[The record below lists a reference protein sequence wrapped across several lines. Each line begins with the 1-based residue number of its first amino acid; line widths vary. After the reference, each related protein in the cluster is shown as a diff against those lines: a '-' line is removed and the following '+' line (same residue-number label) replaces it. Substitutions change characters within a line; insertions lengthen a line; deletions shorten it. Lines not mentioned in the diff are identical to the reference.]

1 MSAITLTSRS
11 TPAGARPRPDSRGSV
26 VTLRLR
32 RIAGALGRILLA
44 FVPVFLLGSFFTYLL
59 GSLSG
64 LSPAYLQLGE
74 GATPQSIHALNHKWG
89 LDRPF
94 FVQYV
99 SWLGHVLSGDFGNS
113 WVNGFP
119 VSKLLENRAIIS
131 VSAAGVALLLGVVF
145 GFALGALAARYQST
159 WVDRLI
165 TIFTSTISVLPPFI
179 VGILLIDLFAVWLRW
194 LPASGYLPMSAGFG
208 AWSSHIILPAV
219 ALSFDTIADVARQ
232 LRVGLVT
239 ANRQNYV
246 TGAIV
251 RGLSGRRVFF
261 VHVLRNGV
269 GPSVAIL
276 GLKFPNLL
284 GGAVVTEAIFQL
296 SGYGQF
302 AAQSAIKGDVPSVQ
316 AVLVVSVLLVVLFN
330 LIVNVT
336 LARLIPSSASRG
348 L

>member
-1 MSAITLTSRS
+1 MTATLT
-11 TPAGARPRPDSRGSV
+11 PAAPAAGRAKKDSRASV
-26 VTLRLR
+26 VALRLR
-32 RIAGALGRILLA
+32 RLLA
-44 FVPVFLLGSFFTYLL
+44 AIGQILTALIPVFLLGSLFTYML
-59 GSLSG
+59 GAISG
-64 LSPAYLQLGE
+64 LTPAYLQLGE
-74 GATPQSIHALNHKWG
+74 GATPGAIKALDRQWG

-94 FVQYV
+94 FVQYF
-99 SWLGHVLSGDFGNS
+99 SWLGHVLTGNFGNS

-119 VSKLLENRAIIS
+119 VSQLLASRAIIS

-145 GFALGALAARYQST
+145 GFGIGALAVRFQST
-159 WVDRLI
+159 WVDRVI
-165 TIFTSTISVLPPFI
+165 TVFTSTISVLPPFI
-179 VGILLIDLFAVWLRW
+179 VGIVLIDVFAVWLRW
-194 LPASGYLPMSAGFG
+194 LPSSGFMPLSAGFG
-208 AWSSHIILPAV
+208 SWLSHIILPAI

-232 LRVGLVT
+232 LRVGLAT
-239 ANRQNYV
+239 ARRQNYV

-261 VHVLRNGV
+261 VHVLRNGI
-269 GPSVAIL
+269 GPAVAIL

-302 AAQSAIKGDVPSVQ
+302 ASQSAIKGDVPAVQ
-316 AVLVVSVLLVVLFN
+316 AVLVISVLLVVIFN
-330 LIVNVT
+330 LLVNVI